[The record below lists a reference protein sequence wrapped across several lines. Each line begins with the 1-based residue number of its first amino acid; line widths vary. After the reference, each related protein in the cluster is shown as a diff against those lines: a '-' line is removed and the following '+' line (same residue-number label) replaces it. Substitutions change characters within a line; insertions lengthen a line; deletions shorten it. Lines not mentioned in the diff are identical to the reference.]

1 MKVAMQN
8 AFIQKIICF
17 NGNMGSDK
25 LPTGIMDFTRFCKIS
40 SQSVTDFRCKPV
52 DIEKN
57 IAFILY
63 SSGTTGQPKGVM
75 LTQKNVVSVLTVY
88 M

>member
-1 MKVAMQN
+1 MKVARQN
-8 AFIQKIICF
+8 ACIQKIICF
-17 NGNMGSDK
+17 NGSDK
-25 LPTGIMDFTRFCKIS
+25 LPTGIMDFTRFCNS
-40 SQSVTDFRCKPV
+40 SKQSVTDFRCVPV

-75 LTQKNVVSVLTVY
+75 LTQKNAVSVLTVY